1 MRKTQ
6 KQAYSYALTAIF
18 LWSTVASA
26 FKITLRYTSFLQM
39 LFWSSFVAAVTLG
52 IIAFSRNK
60 IPQIRHM
67 SLGDWSRSALLGFL
81 NPFLYYLILF
91 KAYDLLP
98 AQEAQALN
106 YAWPIML
113 VLMSILFLKQRIGYL
128 SIFAILISF
137 SGIWVIST
145 RGEILG
151 LHFANR
157 LGALLALSSSIIWA
171 SFWIVN
177 IRDRR
182 DEVVKLFLSFSFGF
196 LYTLIY
202 TLSFADFR
210 VPPVVG
216 LVGAAYAGL
225 FEMGITFLL
234 WLKALSLS
242 ETTAHVGSMVYLSP
256 FFSLIIIR
264 LAVGETILPSTIA
277 GLVMIICGVVMQQ
290 YTSPVPDSEQ
300 TPCNSSPDA

>member
-1 MRKTQ
+1 MRKKQ
-6 KQAYSYALTAIF
+6 KQAYVYALTAIF

-26 FKITLRYTSFLQM
+26 FKITLRHITFLQM

-52 IIAFSRNK
+52 IIAVSRNK
-60 IPQIRHM
+60 LPQIRHM
-67 SLGDWSRSALLGFL
+67 SPADWGRSALLGLL

-113 VLMSILFLKQRIGYL
+113 VLMSILILKQRIGYL
-128 SIFAILISF
+128 SVLAVLVSF

-145 RGEILG
+145 RGDILG
-151 LHFANR
+151 LHFANP
-157 LGALLALSSSIIWA
+157 LGASLALSSSLIWA
-171 SFWIVN
+171 SFWIMN

-182 DEVVKLFLSFSFGF
+182 DDIVKLFLSFSFGF

-202 TLSFADFR
+202 TLSFSDFR
-210 VPPVVG
+210 VPPVAG
-216 LVGAAYAGL
+216 LAGAAYAGL

-242 ETTAHVGSMVYLSP
+242 ETTAHVGSTVYLSP
-256 FFSLIIIR
+256 FFSLIIIH
-264 LAVGETILPSTIA
+264 LAVGEPILPSTVA
-277 GLVMIICGVVMQQ
+277 GLVMIVCGVAMQQ
-290 YTSPVPDSEQ
+290 FADPRTGQ
-300 TPCNSSPDA
+300 

>member
-1 MRKTQ
+1 MRKKQ
-6 KQAYSYALTAIF
+6 KQAYVYALTAIF

-26 FKITLRYTSFLQM
+26 FKITLRHTTFLQM

-52 IIAFSRNK
+52 IIAVSLNK
-60 IPQIRHM
+60 IPQIRRM
-67 SLGDWSRSALLGFL
+67 SLADWGRSAVLGLL

-113 VLMSILFLKQRIGYL
+113 VLMSILILKQRIGYL
-128 SIFAILISF
+128 SILAVMISF

-145 RGEILG
+145 RGAVLG
-151 LHFANR
+151 LHFANP
-157 LGALLALSSSIIWA
+157 LGASLALSSSIIWA
-171 SFWIVN
+171 SFWIMN

-202 TLSFADFR
+202 PLSFSDFHI
-210 VPPVVG
+210 PPAAG
-216 LVGAAYAGL
+216 LAGAAYAGL

-256 FFSLIIIR
+256 FFSLIIIH
-264 LAVGETILPSTIA
+264 LAVGEAILPSTVA
-277 GLVMIICGVVMQQ
+277 GLVMIVCGVVMQQ
-290 YTSPVPDSEQ
+290 YAYPRSGQ
-300 TPCNSSPDA
+300 